1 MFGLVVLFTLKDGQ
15 GEAFDALT
23 RETVALIR
31 TEEPGTLVYAC
42 HAVDGDPNARGF
54 YELYRDREAFDEHE
68 RQDHVRRFL
77 DQRTQFMDAEPRVE
91 FLHLQDGKGVPGV
104 G

>member
-1 MFGLVVLFTLKDGQ
+1 MFGLVVLFTLKEGQ
-15 GEAFDALT
+15 GEPFDALT

-31 TEEPGTLVYAC
+31 TEEPGTLVYTC
-42 HAVDGDPNARGF
+42 HAVDGDPSARVF

-68 RQDHVRRFL
+68 RQDHVRHFL
-77 DQRTQFMDAEPRVE
+77 SQRGQYMDVDPRVE
-91 FLHLQDGKGVPGV
+91 FLNLQEGKGVPGV

>member
-1 MFGLVVLFTLKDGQ
+1 MFGLVVLFTLKEGQ

-23 RETVALIR
+23 RQTVARIR
-31 TEEPGTLVYAC
+31 AEEPGTLVYAC
-42 HAVDGDPNARGF
+42 HAVDGDSCARVF

-68 RQDHVRRFL
+68 RQDHVRHFL
-77 DQRTQFMDAEPRVE
+77 SQRGQYMDVDPRVE
-91 FLHLQDGKGVPGV
+91 FLHLQDAKGVPGA